1 VSAVSVFLIAVLI
14 LLVAVLVAFVIV
26 MYLNTKRLARTVS
39 EFQQEVQPI
48 VEDITREADQASEH
62 AAKLSEAIPGKEP
75 GDKIR
80 R

>member
-1 VSAVSVFLIAVLI
+1 
-14 LLVAVLVAFVIV
+14 
-26 MYLNTKRLARTVS
+26 
-39 EFQQEVQPI
+39 
-48 VEDITREADQASEH
+48 VEDITREADQASEY